1 MRPLLFLV
9 GDWYTGVLFNGGS
22 GMKVA
27 VYVPVADRKA
37 LEAEGKDPATW
48 VRDLVKYA
56 LAKRRLAGS

>member
-1 MRPLLFLV
+1 
-9 GDWYTGVLFNGGS
+9 
-22 GMKVA
+22 MKVA

-37 LEAEGKDPATW
+37 LEAEGKDPAVW